1 MACSMLTLYPPGSV
15 LFFFTMFL
23 MDGPKK
29 APRDMG
35 HDNPAATLEM
45 VSGGPGALNGRL

>member
-1 MACSMLTLYPPGSV
+1 MFL
-15 LFFFTMFL
+15 FTMFL

-29 APRDMG
+29 APRDVG

-45 VSGGPGALNGRL
+45 VATNGGSRGSRV